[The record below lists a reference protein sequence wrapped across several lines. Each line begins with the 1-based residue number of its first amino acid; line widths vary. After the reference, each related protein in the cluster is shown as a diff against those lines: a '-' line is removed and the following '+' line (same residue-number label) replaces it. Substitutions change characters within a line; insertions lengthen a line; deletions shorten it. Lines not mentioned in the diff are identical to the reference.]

1 MTVSGRPE
9 SSPGDHQPTDQ
20 ERDLLQRSVKK
31 VRQGFTG
38 TSALVPWVEDWMQE
52 ETPELGKGMKTYA
65 SMVRGPNMEM
75 EGNPLED
82 DSLNDSDEDMDSDI
96 EAVPGSTKVK
106 TKDS

>member
-52 ETPELGKGMKTYA
+52 ETPELAMKIWTA
-65 SMVRGPNMEM
+65 ILKRSQDLQR
-75 EGNPLED
+75 
-82 DSLNDSDEDMDSDI
+82 SKQKI
-96 EAVPGSTKVK
+96 VK
-106 TKDS
+106 TTLKRQSLQ